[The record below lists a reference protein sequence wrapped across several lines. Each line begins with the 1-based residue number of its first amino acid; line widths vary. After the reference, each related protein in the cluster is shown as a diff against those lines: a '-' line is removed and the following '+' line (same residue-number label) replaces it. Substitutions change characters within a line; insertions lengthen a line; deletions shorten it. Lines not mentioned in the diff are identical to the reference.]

1 MKPGSVVKI
10 GLCLSLVP
18 ILTLAPAGVAR
29 SAGQTCSQWA
39 SEQTG
44 FDPNR
49 PPPAQVEPNR
59 QVAGSGARVRGA
71 AGGAAIGA
79 IAGDAGKG
87 AAAGA
92 VAGGVTQRSR
102 NRRAARAQND
112 ANNQQYGQAQSAYNQ
127 ALQSC
132 INNRSHAGQ

>member
-1 MKPGSVVKI
+1 MKRKSVFKI

-18 ILTLAPAGVAR
+18 FLTLVPAGVAR
-29 SAGQTCSQWA
+29 SQQQTCSQWA
-39 SEQTG
+39 SQQTG

-49 PPPAQVEPNR
+49 PPPAAVAPNTR
-59 QVAGSGARVRGA
+59 VAGSGTRARGA

-87 AAAGA
+87 AAIGA

-102 NRRAARAQND
+102 NRRAARAQTD
-112 ANNQQYGQAQSAYNQ
+112 ANNQQYGQGQAAYNQ

-132 INNRSHAGQ
+132 INSRTK